1 MFERLNDPSF
11 GNQQLKDAWFA
22 GLRTELA
29 ENVDMKRT
37 FTLKTKAKPD
47 ELSTFMV
54 IFPMRRFV
62 PGGYVYPSTAFWIS
76 ADGLEPLVRCRLP
89 ESSKDISLE
98 VVMLNVEVFCEDDLR
113 AAMKDIMAI
122 INQFVKND
130 WEGDTLTNKIP
141 TTPEK
146 DRLVTLIAK
155 SVVPAK
161 AEFTLGVHAPFVTEV
176 LAPHFCDLSM
186 EKGEVLKRLKVLE
199 RGAMGG
205 RREYIAKND
214 LVRQLIAYGLT
225 FRITPAD
232 EIQFMIYKRNKKN
245 GEKQMV
251 SVFSLAIGGHAEVI
265 PDYADYMAYDDA
277 NVTDARDTAVA
288 HTNIMDLYSTTDRS
302 FHREGPEEVTY
313 YQGDVDVTAGV
324 MASATPIGF
333 VCDSSD
339 TQGFVGNSHFGIV
352 YLTEAPG
359 NATFEMN
366 EINND
371 SVGWATAEQ
380 LVEILFLRAR
390 RKEQEKLVFPV
401 GDIICEASV
410 EATVLDGLT
419 NPEEMIVDEQFLEN
433 DFEPWSQYIIHN
445 LRPLVERIRNRQPA
459 DRQVA
464 V

>member
-11 GNQQLKDAWFA
+11 GNPQLKDAWFA

-29 ENVDMKRT
+29 ENVNMKRT

-76 ADGLEPLVRCRLP
+76 ADGLEPLVQCRLP
-89 ESSKDISLE
+89 ETSKDISLE
-98 VVMLNVEVFCEDDLR
+98 VVMLNVAVFCEDDLR
-113 AAMKDIMAI
+113 AAMKDIMTI
-122 INQFVKND
+122 ITQFVKND

-155 SVVPAK
+155 SEVPAK

-176 LAPHFCDLSM
+176 LAPHFCDVGM
-186 EKGEVLKRLKVLE
+186 EKAEVLKRLKVLE
-199 RGAMGG
+199 RAAMGG

-214 LVRQLIAYGLT
+214 LVRQLIAYGLV
-225 FRITPAD
+225 FRVR
-232 EIQFMIYKRNKKN
+232 EGKVEFLVYKRNKLN

-251 SVFSLAIGGHAEVI
+251 SVFSIAIGGHAEPI
-265 PDYADYMAYDDA
+265 PDFMDYMSYDDS
-277 NVTDARDTAVA
+277 NVTDARDTQVT
-288 HTNIMDLYSTTDRS
+288 HTNIMDLHTTTDAS
-302 FHREGPEEVTY
+302 YHREGPEEVTI
-313 YQGDVDVTAGV
+313 YQGDVDVTAQV
-324 MASATPIGF
+324 MKTGTPVGF

-339 TQGFVGNSHFGIV
+339 VQGFVGNSHFGIV
-352 YLTEAPG
+352 YAAEAPS

-366 EINND
+366 EPNLDEVAWLDHDTLVDLIFARAH
-371 SVGWATAEQ
+371 VKGLAEVQ
-380 LVEILFLRAR
+380 
-390 RKEQEKLVFPV
+390 FPC
-401 GDIICEASV
+401 GDILNVANVSLLGNK
-410 EATVLDGLT
+410 TDLDA
-419 NPEEMIVDEQFLEN
+419 PEYKQFLEG

-445 LRPLVERIRNRQPA
+445 LHNLVDRIQSRA
-459 DRQVA
+459 G
-464 V
+464 